1 MHSKYWCDVLKTWLD
16 KNSNSLEVAS
26 CSVEDQNLWNN
37 DDIKFKQNVLFFKE
51 WINAGIYKLGHMFN
65 DEGYLRS
72 VNDIITIVGNSAA
85 RQFQY
90 NAVFNVIP
98 AEWRVRSGI
107 NQAVEPTLFW
117 DKNLLLLSTK
127 DIRRQLTG
135 LNYSQPCS
143 VGFWSSKFSFD
154 LDFRT
159 WIISYSCT
167 KETRLLVLHWKLLH
181 NIYPTNIMLK
191 KMNMCNSEM
200 CSFGCGE
207 KDYIEH
213 FFFSCRVAKKLW
225 CHVENVLHGVL
236 ERTVCIDITNVMF
249 AFQTH
254 PDLAKEERIF
264 INLSLLIGKMC
275 ISKYKYGTQVNI
287 ALMFDRELSFRRKQ
301 FPVFFHRQG
310 CFMEY

>member
-1 MHSKYWCDVLKTWLD
+1 
-16 KNSNSLEVAS
+16 
-26 CSVEDQNLWNN
+26 
-37 DDIKFKQNVLFFKE
+37 
-51 WINAGIYKLGHMFN
+51 MFN

-72 VNDIITIVGNSAA
+72 VNDIIIIVANSAA

-90 NAVFNVIP
+90 NAVFNSIP
-98 AEWRVRSGI
+98 AEWRVRSGV
-107 NQAVEPTLFW
+107 NQIVEPTLFW

-143 VGFWSSKFSFD
+143 VGFWSRKFSYD
-154 LDFRT
+154 LDSRT
-159 WIISYSCT
+159 WMISYSCT

-191 KMNMCNSEM
+191 KMNVRNSEM

-236 ERTVCIDITNVMF
+236 ERIVCID
-249 AFQTH
+249 
-254 PDLAKEERIF
+254 
-264 INLSLLIGKMC
+264 
-275 ISKYKYGTQVNI
+275 
-287 ALMFDRELSFRRKQ
+287 
-301 FPVFFHRQG
+301 
-310 CFMEY
+310 